1 MASLGQ
7 QLKQS
12 REEKGISLQE
22 ITEST
27 NISIRFLQAIENDA
41 YDVLPGG
48 VFNRGFVRNF
58 ARQVG
63 FDEEQ
68 AVNLYQEQW
77 LEQGGEPE
85 RGYQLGVE
93 ESEFRQSSGNGLLI
107 SFVALIVL
115 GSLAYAAY
123 QYFTPTVSDSGGSAV
138 AGLNTPTPSGVTPT
152 PGASPEVTSSPSS
165 SPPGSPTPGAT
176 ASPTPEAPAGA
187 IRVQLTAP
195 IEEVW
200 LKVKPDG
207 KEAEQMLLQ
216 RGESREFDVNEE
228 IILSIG
234 RVQSLRIAI
243 NGRNMDFVKLLPNP
257 KAIRASN
264 VPITKDNYQQY
275 LNSTGPLL
283 HPRPGAVGETQV
295 KRQRRRGAPPHHPV
309 SHRPSRPLRGPAG
322 GDPGR
327 DRGRRQLPRHPD
339 RKGKPHPAKRPHTLL
354 PRHKGNGR

>member
-22 ITEST
+22 IAEST
-27 NISIRFLQAIENDA
+27 HISIRFLQAIENDA

-48 VFNRGFVRNF
+48 VFNRAFVRKF

-77 LEQGGEPE
+77 QEQGGEPE
-85 RGYQLGVE
+85 RGYQLGIE
-93 ESEFRQSSGNGLLI
+93 ESEFRQSSGNGLLL
-107 SFVALIVL
+107 SFVALLVL

-123 QYFTPTVSDSGGSAV
+123 QYFTPAISDANGSAV
-138 AGLNTPTPSGVTPT
+138 AGLNTPTPAP
-152 PGASPEVTSSPSS
+152 PGATPEATGSPSS

-176 ASPTPEAPAGA
+176 ASPTPSPTPEGPAGA
-187 IRVQLTAP
+187 MRVQLTAP

-216 RGESREFDVNEE
+216 RGESREFDVSEE

-234 RVQSLRIAI
+234 RVQSLKIAI
-243 NGRNMDFVKLLPNP
+243 NGRNLDFVKFLPNP
-257 KAIRASN
+257 KATRAFN
-264 VPITKDNYQQY
+264 VVINKDNYQQY
-275 LNSTGPLL
+275 LN
-283 HPRPGAVGETQV
+283 
-295 KRQRRRGAPPHHPV
+295 
-309 SHRPSRPLRGPAG
+309 
-322 GDPGR
+322 
-327 DRGRRQLPRHPD
+327 
-339 RKGKPHPAKRPHTLL
+339 
-354 PRHKGNGR
+354 

>member
-22 ITEST
+22 IAEST
-27 NISIRFLQAIENDA
+27 HISVRFLQAIENDA

-48 VFNRGFVRNF
+48 VFNRAFVRKF

-68 AVNLYQEQW
+68 AVTLYQEQW
-77 LEQGGEPE
+77 QEQGGEPE
-85 RGYQLGVE
+85 RGYQLGIE
-93 ESEFRQSSGNGLLI
+93 DPEFRQGSGNGLLL

-123 QYFTPTVSDSGGSAV
+123 QYFTPAVSDANGGAV
-138 AGLNTPTPSGVTPT
+138 AGLNTPTPAPSVVTPT
-152 PGASPEVTSSPSS
+152 PGASPETTGSPSS
-165 SPPGSPTPGAT
+165 SPSGSPSGSPSPGAT
-176 ASPTPEAPAGA
+176 ASPTPSPTPETPSGA
-187 IRVQLTAP
+187 MRVQLTAP

-216 RGESREFDVNEE
+216 RGESREFDVSEE

-234 RVQSLRIAI
+234 RVQSLKIAI
-243 NGRNMDFVKLLPNP
+243 NGRNLDFVKFLSNP
-257 KAIRASN
+257 KATRASN
-264 VPITKDNYQQY
+264 VVINKGNYQQY
-275 LNSTGPLL
+275 LN
-283 HPRPGAVGETQV
+283 
-295 KRQRRRGAPPHHPV
+295 
-309 SHRPSRPLRGPAG
+309 
-322 GDPGR
+322 
-327 DRGRRQLPRHPD
+327 
-339 RKGKPHPAKRPHTLL
+339 
-354 PRHKGNGR
+354 